1 MWKTQKGKAANAA
14 GKEMNFSEK
23 VMVLRKKKG
32 WSQEELAD
40 KLDISRQSVSKW
52 ESGTSIPDIDK
63 IIMLSQLFAV
73 STDYLL
79 KEETEEAEPAELEVV
94 SEEAEAKIVSME
106 EADRFLNLTKRFALP
121 RAAATAL
128 CVLSPIP
135 LLLLGGMAEYGK
147 MLLSEDMAGGIG
159 VAILLVLVAMGVAVF
174 VFTGTQLEKYEYL
187 EKEKLTLQY
196 GVKGMA
202 AKKKEAFSWTYNM
215 GITVGTV
222 LCILGVVPTMLAAAF
237 TAEDFVLIICVT
249 VLLGFVAAAVFLFVW
264 VESIR
269 GSYDKLLQEGDY
281 TEEKKAEAQKISL
294 ISGAYWCLV
303 VAAFLGLG
311 LGGYEWKTV
320 ALIWPVAALLFGALL
335 CILKA
340 VFNNKR
346 RK

>member
-1 MWKTQKGKAANAA
+1 
-14 GKEMNFSEK
+14 MNFSEK

-159 VAILLVLVAMGVAVF
+159 VAILLVLVAMGVASSICI
-174 VFTGTQLEKYEYL
+174 YRD
-187 EKEKLTLQY
+187 
-196 GVKGMA
+196 
-202 AKKKEAFSWTYNM
+202 
-215 GITVGTV
+215 TVGKV
-222 LCILGVVPTMLAAAF
+222 
-237 TAEDFVLIICVT
+237 
-249 VLLGFVAAAVFLFVW
+249 
-264 VESIR
+264 
-269 GSYDKLLQEGDY
+269 
-281 TEEKKAEAQKISL
+281 
-294 ISGAYWCLV
+294 
-303 VAAFLGLG
+303 
-311 LGGYEWKTV
+311 
-320 ALIWPVAALLFGALL
+320 
-335 CILKA
+335 
-340 VFNNKR
+340 
-346 RK
+346 